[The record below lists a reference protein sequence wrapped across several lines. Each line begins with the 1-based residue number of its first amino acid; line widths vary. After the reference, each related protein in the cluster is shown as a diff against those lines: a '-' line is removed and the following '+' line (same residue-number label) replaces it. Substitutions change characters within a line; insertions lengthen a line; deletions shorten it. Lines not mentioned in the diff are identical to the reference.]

1 MSFKEYSNFSLETKS
16 IVFTLESSKFSTC
29 YNTRDILLG
38 YSYSLKSKI
47 EIESISYNTFIAN
60 S

>member
-1 MSFKEYSNFSLETKS
+1 MSFKEYSNFSSETES
-16 IVFTLESSKFSTC
+16 IVFTPESSEFST
-29 YNTRDILLG
+29 YRNARDISLG

-47 EIESISYNTFIAN
+47 EIESMSYNTFIAD